1 MGCASSTSVLKQ
13 NAALYEIVTAIQKEL
28 NATRKALTERIVKL
42 ENELAND
49 DDVELVV
56 DEEEEEEEEEVSEPV
71 PDKRI
76 HFLNFSW

>member
-13 NAALYEIVTAIQKEL
+13 NTALYEIVTAIQKEL

-42 ENELAND
+42 ENELANE
-49 DDVELVV
+49 VELVV
-56 DEEEEEEEEEVSEPV
+56 DEEEDDEEEVSEPV
-71 PDKRI
+71 PDKRV

>member
-13 NAALYEIVTAIQKEL
+13 NTALYEIVTAIQKEL

-42 ENELAND
+42 ENELANE
-49 DDVELVV
+49 VELVV
-56 DEEEEEEEEEVSEPV
+56 DEEEEEEEVSEPA

-76 HFLNFSW
+76 HFMNFSW